1 MRLLKK
7 LAVSGACGDKR
18 LHCPVIRV
26 RLRPIPHYYHN
37 GVVRKKAR
45 AACACWIES
54 RFGKHELCEHVLSG
68 RLTSG
73 FVRGID
79 RFHIPAIRVR
89 PPQEMLR
96 TAYGDSACGR
106 QRLCEYLPS
115 DKLAVSTA
123 CGNSTF
129 HRPAIRV
136 CPPQERVQD

>member
-7 LAVSGACGDKR
+7 LAVSAVCGDDR

-45 AACACWIES
+45 TAGTWWIES

-68 RLTSG
+68 RLASG

-89 PPQEMLR
+89 PPQE
-96 TAYGDSACGR
+96 
-106 QRLCEYLPS
+106 
-115 DKLAVSTA
+115 
-123 CGNSTF
+123 
-129 HRPAIRV
+129 
-136 CPPQERVQD
+136 RVQDW